1 MRDDKNSNLKNSNL
15 QGKEMLRAGFS
26 AATLETS
33 RSSRVATLVRA
44 ISAVAVVLAG
54 LAFTGTARAEIF
66 PSHLV
71 RFIVPF
77 PAGGGVDLVIRAA
90 AQQLGEKWGVPVIIE
105 NRPGAGGTIG
115 TEAVYRAQ
123 PDGYTL
129 LATVNQTITT
139 APYLF
144 KSLQYDPLKLS
155 PVTLMVQ
162 SDNFILANPSAPV
175 NALGELVSLV
185 KKEPKKWTYGSF
197 GRGSQPQLLFEYL
210 NSKEGLDLLHVPY
223 NGIAPLLIAMIANE
237 VSFTTGS
244 AGVAGEFLRA
254 GKLKAL
260 AIAGKKRSPQFPDV
274 PTTEEVGYGY
284 LKSSIWY
291 AVFAPPAT
299 PPEIVARIGDDL
311 RAVLRDPAFIERQIV
326 SKGLDPVASSP
337 EELAAVVRDETAAL
351 KTMIDA
357 AKITAE

>member
-1 MRDDKNSNLKNSNL
+1 MLKFGNSPGGGAMVTRILLAVTAVLLGAASI
-15 QGKEMLRAGFS
+15 GPAG
-26 AATLETS
+26 AEDYPS
-33 RSSRVATLVRA
+33 R
-44 ISAVAVVLAG
+44 
-54 LAFTGTARAEIF
+54 
-66 PSHLV
+66 LV

-77 PAGGGVDLVIRAA
+77 PPGGGVDLVIRAA
-90 AQQLGEKWGVPVIIE
+90 AQELGKKWGTSVIVE
-105 NRPGAGGTIG
+105 NRAGAGGTIG
-115 TEAVYRAQ
+115 TEEAVYRAP

-144 KSLQYDPLKLS
+144 KSLQYDPAKLT

-162 SDNFILANPSAPV
+162 SDNFILAYPSVPA
-175 NALGELVSLV
+175 NTLKELVDLV

-223 NGIAPLLIAMIANE
+223 NGISPLLIAMISGK
-237 VSFTTGS
+237 VSLTTGS

-260 AIAGKKRSPQFPDV
+260 AIAGKKRSTQFPEV
-274 PTTEEVGYGY
+274 PTTEEAGFGYIQ
-284 LKSSIWY
+284 SSIWY
-291 AVFAPPAT
+291 AVFAPPGT
-299 PPEIVARIGDDL
+299 PAEIVEKVGNDL
-311 RAVLRDPAFIERQIV
+311 RSISRDPGFIERQIA
-326 SKGLDPVASSP
+326 SKGLDPVASTP
-337 EELAAVVRDETAAL
+337 GELSDIVRNETAAL

-357 AKITAE
+357 AKIEAE